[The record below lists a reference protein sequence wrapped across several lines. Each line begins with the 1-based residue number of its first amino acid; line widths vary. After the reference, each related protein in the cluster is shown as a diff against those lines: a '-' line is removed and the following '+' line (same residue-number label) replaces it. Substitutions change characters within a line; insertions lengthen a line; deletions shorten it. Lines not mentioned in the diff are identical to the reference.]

1 MFLSE
6 EVCEENW
13 TSNLTDIDHYSK
25 VLSFSWYFQENRR
38 DRFEFYG
45 LELILPLVTSQQSN
59 KENYSHKWLNW
70 VTKTKNEI
78 LSYTLT
84 LSNMLVEFW
93 KITILCHTRHINA
106 HPSKM
111 KWPRC
116 TKVKTWVYGTYL
128 CHLDK
133 HCTIFIVKSIFHFSF
148 WSQDSIL
155 LESCSISLSWDNKFT
170 SKKY

>member
-1 MFLSE
+1 MFLLE
-6 EVCEENW
+6 ELMRSFELW
-13 TSNLTDIDHYSK
+13 NLIDIGHYSK
-25 VLSFSWYFQENRR
+25 VSSFSWYFQENRR
-38 DRFEFYG
+38 DRFGFYG

-70 VTKTKNEI
+70 VTKIKNQI

-84 LSNMLVEFW
+84 LYIMLVEFW

-106 HPSKM
+106 HTSKM

-116 TKVKTWVYGTYL
+116 TNVKTWVYRTYL

-133 HCTIFIVKSIFHFSF
+133 HCAKFIISSNFLC
-148 WSQDSIL
+148 SQRIL
-155 LESCSISLSWDNKFT
+155 
-170 SKKY
+170 